1 MAEVEVLL
9 SVQNQLVK
17 GPLWHAVE
25 RALYWVDIE
34 GDIGSLLIIL

>member
-1 MAEVEVLL
+1 MAEFEVVL
-9 SVQNQLVK
+9 SVSNQLGE

-25 RALYWVDIE
+25 RALSWVDIE